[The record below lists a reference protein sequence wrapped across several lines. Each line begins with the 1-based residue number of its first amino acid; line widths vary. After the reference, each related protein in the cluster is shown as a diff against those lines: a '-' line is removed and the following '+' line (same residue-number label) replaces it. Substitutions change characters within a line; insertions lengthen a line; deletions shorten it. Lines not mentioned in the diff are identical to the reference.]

1 MGTDKC
7 SSTSA
12 IVFCVFGTH
21 SCQMTTE
28 QNGASDN
35 NAYAT
40 ALMNREKHINLGVF
54 ILIIFT
60 AKTMHVYSPL
70 RLS

>member
-1 MGTDKC
+1 
-7 SSTSA
+7 
-12 IVFCVFGTH
+12 
-21 SCQMTTE
+21 MTTE

-54 ILIIFT
+54 ILIVFA
-60 AKTMHVYSPL
+60 AKTMHVYNPL